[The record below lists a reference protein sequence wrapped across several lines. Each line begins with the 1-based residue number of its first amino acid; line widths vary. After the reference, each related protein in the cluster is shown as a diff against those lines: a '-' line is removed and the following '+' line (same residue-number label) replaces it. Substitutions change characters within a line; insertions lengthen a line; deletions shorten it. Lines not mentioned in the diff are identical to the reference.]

1 MNGKASLD
9 AMLRQR
15 IGARIF
21 FLRRQQGMTALDL
34 AERSK
39 LHRNT
44 IYRIEAGLSLC
55 SVGQIWRIAQVFGV
69 EIEEFLRDSP
79 WMVQNCAETQKRA

>member
-1 MNGKASLD
+1 MAQRETD

-15 IGARIF
+15 IGARVF
-21 FLRRQQGMTALDL
+21 FLRRQRRMTALAL
-34 AERSK
+34 AERAD

-55 SVGQIWRIAQVFGV
+55 SVGQIWRIAGALGV
-69 EIEEFLRDSP
+69 KIEDFMPDAPSLVHSAIDRRKSE
-79 WMVQNCAETQKRA
+79 